1 MPGNIL
7 EYSGSR
13 KRFSVAQEKG
23 PGWPLV
29 GSEVDKVRPCHDTG
43 DWPAQEFGVLLAVT
57 GGSEDTSKQR

>member
-1 MPGNIL
+1 
-7 EYSGSR
+7 
-13 KRFSVAQEKG
+13 VAQEKG